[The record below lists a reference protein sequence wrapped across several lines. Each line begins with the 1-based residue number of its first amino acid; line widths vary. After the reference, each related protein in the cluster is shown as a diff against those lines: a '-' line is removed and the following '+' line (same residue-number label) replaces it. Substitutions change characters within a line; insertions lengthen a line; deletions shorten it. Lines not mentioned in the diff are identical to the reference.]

1 MSIKPYLDGIE
12 FDPETLGILDLVME
26 RVSLTL
32 LLERREVPRERIA
45 KEIIKFAQQGERDP
59 VRLRERILQSMAK

>member
-12 FDPETLGILDLVME
+12 FNPETIRMLDLVME

-32 LLERREVPRERIA
+32 LLDRREIPADRIA
-45 KEIIKFAQQGERDP
+45 KAIIKFAQQGERDP
-59 VRLRERILQSMAK
+59 VRLRERILQSIAE